1 MESAGP
7 IFYSAGYKYQVRKD
21 WWVAT
26 SIVAQACRIE
36 DEDLPGSPWIELEG
50 NGVLRVR
57 EGYAL
62 DGPSGP
68 TIDTKTFMCGA
79 LIHDALYQ
87 LIRLGH
93 LAAEPYRKT
102 ADDILRRVCLK
113 DGMCHFRAF
122 YVYWSVRLFAAS
134 SARPRS
140 ECACDLLNINSED

>member
-57 EGYAL
+57 EGYAW

-68 TIDTKTFMCGA
+68 TIDTKSFMRGSLA
-79 LIHDALYQ
+79 HDCLYQ
-87 LIRLGH
+87 LLRAGKLPQ
-93 LAAEPYRKT
+93 ECREE
-102 ADDILRRVCLK
+102 ADRTLWLLCRE
-113 DGMCHFRAF
+113 DGMSRFRSW
-122 YVYWSVRLFAAS
+122 YVYHALRLFAGKYAEPQRDVVEV
-134 SARPRS
+134 AP
-140 ECACDLLNINSED
+140 